1 MLPASNLPIRTK
13 NFIGRENY
21 LEMIDSAFN
30 KETKQIVVLNS
41 FSGTG
46 KTSIANEYSYR
57 FKSTGF
63 VYWIKP
69 EIGEMNLFASD
80 LGIQLSNEEKQQKS
94 KIIDKIKSN
103 IEGIFKDNADKF
115 NFLFIFDNFDDN
127 DDENDINYIIKLSD
141 ITNSKILITTKDK
154 NIKDKFRQEN
164 LLECSQFIELEPFDD
179 SESVKFIKQNLNEII
194 KNEIE
199 VNNLI
204 EFFEIKSQ
212 KRRPIALNK
221 MITLI
226 KLKLEKNH
234 SLDTVINDL
243 KLKGKNKL
251 EEIII
256 DDEFFELIR
265 QKNEESLNIL
275 KYTTFLDADFMH
287 MNIFTEMIE
296 INRNQSTN
304 SNFDEDE
311 NENKLYKSVYDL
323 EKLSLITIVRK
334 NKDMGLKIHQ
344 SIQIETIEYLK
355 NKDIDKY
362 KTILS
367 DYFNGLMKI
376 LEEIKEQKN
385 YKWNSQNYYSNFK
398 CIINNFLEDLS
409 IKHLILIDDD
419 YLKIESQMKI
429 YIFDHFTNYLHC
441 NMYFDETIKYTKE
454 SLKIKREIH
463 KENLNEEIV
472 RSLSNLGHI
481 YCSIDKYDEALE
493 YFNETFEI
501 YRKIYGDDEIDLN
514 IESPVL
520 KNSASVLNSVATI
533 YLSFGKYDIALEYF
547 NKSLE
552 IYRKIFGTDVNTE
565 IAALLCNIGSLY
577 SNIDNND
584 RAIKYMN
591 ESLEINK
598 KIPGT
603 DLNIAK
609 NLNHIAAFYIKTGN
623 YYEAEKNLIESLKI
637 YKEIYETDIDPVI
650 AETKINIG
658 RIYQKKID
666 MKKQ

>member
-21 LEMIDSAFN
+21 LEMIDSTFK
-30 KETKQIVVLNS
+30 KEKKQIVVLNS

-127 DDENDINYIIKLSD
+127 DDENDINYVIKLSD

-251 EEIII
+251 EEI
-256 DDEFFELIR
+256 
-265 QKNEESLNIL
+265 
-275 KYTTFLDADFMH
+275 
-287 MNIFTEMIE
+287 
-296 INRNQSTN
+296 
-304 SNFDEDE
+304 
-311 NENKLYKSVYDL
+311 
-323 EKLSLITIVRK
+323 
-334 NKDMGLKIHQ
+334 
-344 SIQIETIEYLK
+344 
-355 NKDIDKY
+355 
-362 KTILS
+362 
-367 DYFNGLMKI
+367 
-376 LEEIKEQKN
+376 
-385 YKWNSQNYYSNFK
+385 
-398 CIINNFLEDLS
+398 
-409 IKHLILIDDD
+409 
-419 YLKIESQMKI
+419 
-429 YIFDHFTNYLHC
+429 
-441 NMYFDETIKYTKE
+441 
-454 SLKIKREIH
+454 
-463 KENLNEEIV
+463 
-472 RSLSNLGHI
+472 
-481 YCSIDKYDEALE
+481 YDE
-493 YFNETFEI
+493 
-501 YRKIYGDDEIDLN
+501 
-514 IESPVL
+514 
-520 KNSASVLNSVATI
+520 
-533 YLSFGKYDIALEYF
+533 
-547 NKSLE
+547 
-552 IYRKIFGTDVNTE
+552 
-565 IAALLCNIGSLY
+565 
-577 SNIDNND
+577 
-584 RAIKYMN
+584 
-591 ESLEINK
+591 
-598 KIPGT
+598 
-603 DLNIAK
+603 
-609 NLNHIAAFYIKTGN
+609 
-623 YYEAEKNLIESLKI
+623 
-637 YKEIYETDIDPVI
+637 
-650 AETKINIG
+650 
-658 RIYQKKID
+658 
-666 MKKQ
+666 

>member
-256 DDEFFELIR
+256 DDEFESDINPEIASTL
-265 QKNEESLNIL
+265 KNIGIIFQEIDKSKEAIKYYNQSLEAYKIINGTDINTDIADIL
-275 KYTTFLDADFMH
+275 HEIGYSYEHDFDYE
-287 MNIFTEMIE
+287 NAIKFYNKSLE
-296 INRNQSTN
+296 INRKLFKTDFNPKIAGTLNNIGNIYKQIC
-304 SNFDEDE
+304 DYE
-311 NENKLYKSVYDL
+311 NA
-323 EKLSLITIVRK
+323 
-334 NKDMGLKIHQ
+334 LK
-344 SIQIETIEYLK
+344 
-355 NKDIDKY
+355 
-362 KTILS
+362 
-367 DYFNGLMKI
+367 
-376 LEEIKEQKN
+376 
-385 YKWNSQNYYSNFK
+385 YYN
-398 CIINNFLEDLS
+398 
-409 IKHLILIDDD
+409 
-419 YLKIESQMKI
+419 
-429 YIFDHFTNYLHC
+429 
-441 NMYFDETIKYTKE
+441 E
-454 SLKIKREIH
+454 SLKIQRTDI
-463 KENLNEEIV
+463 NPDV
-472 RSLSNLGHI
+472 A
-481 YCSIDKYDEALE
+481 SILKNIGLCYEAAFKYDEAFE
-493 YFNETFEI
+493 YFFKSLELYRQLNDTDFNLNTYSLLFIIGNIFFNLENFEI
-501 YRKIYGDDEIDLN
+501 SIDYLRYCLKIRENLSPNDIVCAALFFQIGEAYLKTSKYEEALDNYQKCLDLYRKIYGNYNYSAIAQILN
-514 IESPVL
+514 RI
-520 KNSASVLNSVATI
+520 I
-533 YLSFGKYDIALEYF
+533 
-547 NKSLE
+547 SLV
-552 IYRKIFGTDVNTE
+552 IR
-565 IAALLCNIGSLY
+565 
-577 SNIDNND
+577 
-584 RAIKYMN
+584 MN
-591 ESLEINK
+591 Q
-598 KIPGT
+598 
-603 DLNIAK
+603 
-609 NLNHIAAFYIKTGN
+609 Y
-623 YYEAEKNLIESLKI
+623 
-637 YKEIYETDIDPVI
+637 
-650 AETKINIG
+650 
-658 RIYQKKID
+658 
-666 MKKQ
+666 